1 MSTSR
6 PTRQEPPLI
15 SASTILILSG
25 VLIGMTV
32 ERMTGN
38 DLSLY
43 VLSCGLAGILAFV
56 ALDLAAT
63 RRKEQQA
70 ESEKRHAEDRLDRH
84 VMSLSSITFTLPPPQ
99 LEETV
104 PLSEEELLE
113 VFATI
118 REFDLTE

>member
-1 MSTSR
+1 MPISR

-25 VLIGMTV
+25 VLIGMSV
-32 ERMTGN
+32 ERMVGN

-63 RRKEQQA
+63 RRKEQQL
-70 ESEKRHAEDRLDRH
+70 ESEQRHAEDRLDRH
-84 VMSLSSITFTLPPPQ
+84 VLSLSTITFTLPPPQ

-104 PLSEEELLE
+104 PLSEQELLE

>member
-32 ERMTGN
+32 ERMAGN